1 MKFTT
6 FGKLIL
12 LDFLY
17 ASSLWSFQVL
27 VTDTLK
33 NQYIRLL
40 SAHKQNKEKDITVT
54 LSSLS
59 YK

>member
-12 LDFLY
+12 LGFLY
-17 ASSLWSFQVL
+17 VYSLWLFQIL
-27 VTDTLK
+27 VTVTLK

-40 SAHKQNKEKDITVT
+40 FAHKQNKEKDITGT
-54 LSSLS
+54 LSSFS
-59 YK
+59 YE